1 MTQWRGVEARS
12 IMRPEVPTMDST
24 NSHREYWSRNLRIT
38 AILMAIWFSVTFVP
52 VYFARELSFAF
63 FGWPFSVWV
72 AGQGALIVYCL
83 IVWYYQRTM
92 NKLDIAHNVH
102 EDQ

>member
-1 MTQWRGVEARS
+1 MQLT
-12 IMRPEVPTMDST
+12 DL
-24 NSHREYWSRNLRIT
+24 HRQYWSKNLRIT
-38 AILMAIWFSVTFVP
+38 AVLLAIWFFVSFVL
-52 VYFARELSFAF
+52 VYFSRELNFEF

-92 NKLDIAHNVH
+92 NQLDRAHNVH
-102 EDQ
+102 EED